1 MTLIEHWEEN
11 KREDFDGGRQKD
23 KTVIQYLWGISDSK
37 LFHWEMRLM
46 TDLILGCDIA
56 AGLHIRTKTA
66 DDNIYIQQRKK
77 KKRKGVGGENVL
89 FQRPQAAAA
98 AAAAVRLPS
107 VHSRNVPSPARVT
120 DSLSSYQ
127 IRPPHLPSPTYL
139 LTAQFFFV
147 SSPHAVSRLGNPTRR

>member
-46 TDLILGCDIA
+46 TDLIWGSDIA

-66 DDNIYIQQRKK
+66 DDNIYSKK
-77 KKRKGVGGENVL
+77 KGGEGLWGGENVL

-98 AAAAVRLPS
+98 AAAAVCLPS

-120 DSLSSYQ
+120 GSLSSYQ
-127 IRPPHLPSPTYL
+127 IRTPHLPSPTYL

-147 SSPHAVSRLGNPTRR
+147 GSHAVSRLGNPTRC